1 MTQPPKYH
9 YPNVPQRIGRAME
22 RAGIPWWAVL
32 MLVIVTVALFVFS
45 VGNSPP
51 REQLSESQAEAGGLS

>member
-9 YPNVPQRIGRAME
+9 YPNVFQRIGRAMD

-32 MLVIVTVALFVFS
+32 TLVIVTVALFVFS
-45 VGNSPP
+45 VVNSPP
-51 REQLSESQAEAGGLS
+51 REQLSEYQTEAGGMG